1 MFRSYFLIRKTNVSI
16 GGISVYDT
24 YLLIVLSCLSIA
36 TIKFGVGTEDTL
48 VAALGIAATLITI
61 CMIGGELHYRYETRP
76 KRKKKK
82 PQRRISNKVIAL
94 IILELLVGLAI
105 SILTVNGVKV
115 SPTII
120 IAATIVAAIASL
132 LF

>member
-1 MFRSYFLIRKTNVSI
+1 MFRLYFLIRKTNVSI

-36 TIKFGVGTEDTL
+36 TIKFGVGTKDTL
-48 VAALGIAATLITI
+48 VAALGIVATLI
-61 CMIGGELHYRYETRP
+61 MIGGELHYRYETRP

-82 PQRRISNKVIAL
+82 PQRRISSKVIAL

-120 IAATIVAAIASL
+120 IATTIVAAIASL

>member
-1 MFRSYFLIRKTNVSI
+1 M
-16 GGISVYDT
+16 YDT

-36 TIKFGVGTEDTL
+36 TIKFGVGTKDTL
-48 VAALGIAATLITI
+48 VAALGIVATLITI
-61 CMIGGELHYRYETRP
+61 CMIGGELHYHYETRP

-120 IAATIVAAIASL
+120 AATIVAAIASL

>member
-1 MFRSYFLIRKTNVSI
+1 M
-16 GGISVYDT
+16 YDT

-36 TIKFGVGTEDTL
+36 TIKFGVGTKDTL
-48 VAALGIAATLITI
+48 VAALGIVATLITI

-76 KRKKKK
+76 KRKKK

-105 SILTVNGVKV
+105 SILTANGVKV

>member
-1 MFRSYFLIRKTNVSI
+1 M
-16 GGISVYDT
+16 YDT
-24 YLLIVLSCLSIA
+24 YLLTVLSCLSIA
-36 TIKFGVGTEDTL
+36 TIKFGVGTKDTL
-48 VAALGIAATLITI
+48 VAALGIVATLI
-61 CMIGGELHYRYETRP
+61 MIGGELHYRYETRP

-120 IAATIVAAIASL
+120 AATIVAAIASL

>member
-36 TIKFGVGTEDTL
+36 TIKFGVGTKDTL
-48 VAALGIAATLITI
+48 VAALGIVATLIT
-61 CMIGGELHYRYETRP
+61 IGGELHYRYETRP

-82 PQRRISNKVIAL
+82 PQRRISNRVIAL

-120 IAATIVAAIASL
+120 VAATIVAAIASL

>member
-1 MFRSYFLIRKTNVSI
+1 M
-16 GGISVYDT
+16 YDT

-36 TIKFGVGTEDTL
+36 TIKFGVGTKDTL
-48 VAALGIAATLITI
+48 VAALGIVATLITI
-61 CMIGGELHYRYETRP
+61 CMIGGELHYRYETR
-76 KRKKKK
+76 RKKKK

>member
-1 MFRSYFLIRKTNVSI
+1 M
-16 GGISVYDT
+16 
-24 YLLIVLSCLSIA
+24 
-36 TIKFGVGTEDTL
+36 
-48 VAALGIAATLITI
+48 
-61 CMIGGELHYRYETRP
+61 
-76 KRKKKK
+76 
-82 PQRRISNKVIAL
+82 IAL

>member
-36 TIKFGVGTEDTL
+36 TIKFGVGTKDTL
-48 VAALGIAATLITI
+48 VAALGIVATLITI
-61 CMIGGELHYRYETRP
+61 CMIGGELRYETRP

>member
-36 TIKFGVGTEDTL
+36 TIKFGVGTKDTL
-48 VAALGIAATLITI
+48 VAALGIVATLIT
-61 CMIGGELHYRYETRP
+61 IGGELHYRYETRP